1 MPDFRWI
8 LTVTSLVPV
17 LLIGCATVDSQPDF
31 ERAEGFIHQSTG
43 QADAQPPSDGESLQQ
58 RASVLLE
65 DGLTIE
71 EAVELALLN
80 NPELQAAWMDIGMAK
95 ADLVQAGLLSN
106 PTLGVSLRFPS
117 GGGLANLEAGLAQN
131 IAELWQIPSRKQ
143 AASKALDRTIL
154 DLARRATL
162 LATDAKTAYF
172 EAVGAVQLLAI
183 RQENLKVA
191 RELLDMAL
199 SRQRAGAASQL
210 DVNLARSMALD
221 AELAADTARLAKSN
235 AMRQLAKTLG
245 VTDVADQIVLRTEI
259 NDPPLTPPTAEQ
271 LVGLALASRLDIQA
285 AEQAV
290 EASAA
295 RLKLE
300 YARVFP
306 NVELGVA
313 LERDARKAQGGR
325 DILADT
331 ARASIANG
339 QFTAPEIQPRSER
352 DQDTD
357 FIIGPSLSMELPIF
371 DQNQA
376 QIAKAEF
383 AYRQAAR
390 TLDAL
395 ERMVV
400 QDTRTAVDQ
409 VRTAW
414 SIASTY
420 RERSVPLAQSNL
432 ELSRQAYQAGQA
444 SFLAVLEAQRFFLD
458 SRAQYIQAL
467 QAAAVA
473 IPELERTIGL
483 PYETLISKSTTQPAS
498 TDATATQPGDE
509 S

>member
-1 MPDFRWI
+1 VSGLI
-8 LTVTSLVPV
+8 L
-17 LLIGCATVDSQPDF
+17 LLLTGCATVDPQPEF
-31 ERAEGFIHQSTG
+31 SRAGEFIRQSTG
-43 QADAQPPSDGESLQQ
+43 QGSVEPEQEEESLQQ
-58 RASVLLE
+58 RVSEILS

-95 ADLVQAGLLSN
+95 ADLIQAGLLSN
-106 PTLGVSLRFPS
+106 PTLGVSLRFPA

-131 IAELWQIPSRKQ
+131 IADLWQIPSRKQ
-143 AASKALDRTIL
+143 AASRALDRTIL

-162 LATDAKTAYF
+162 LATDAETAYY
-172 EAVGAVQLLAI
+172 EAAGAEQLLAI
-183 RQENLKVA
+183 RQENLDIT
-191 RELLDMAL
+191 RELLDMSLA
-199 SRQRAGAASQL
+199 RQRAGAAGQL
-210 DVNLARSMALD
+210 DINLSRSMALD
-221 AELAADTARLAKSN
+221 AELAHQAARLARSN

-245 VTDVADQIVLRTEI
+245 VTDVADQIILQTEI
-259 NDPPLTPPTAEQ
+259 GDPPAAPPSAEELIGTA
-271 LVGLALASRLDIQA
+271 LVSRLDVQA
-285 AEQAV
+285 ARQTV
-290 EASAA
+290 EAAAA
-295 RLKLE
+295 RLELE

-306 NVELGVA
+306 NVEFGVA

-339 QFTAPEIQPRSER
+339 QLTAPEIQPRSER

-357 FIIGPSLSMELPIF
+357 FIIGPSLSMELPVF

-376 QIAKAEF
+376 QIAKARY
-383 AYRQAAR
+383 AYQQAVR

-409 VRTAW
+409 VLTAW
-414 SIASTY
+414 AIATTY

-432 ELSRQAYQAGQA
+432 ELSKQAYQAGQA
-444 SFLAVLEAQRFFLD
+444 SFLSVLEAQRFFLD
-458 SRAQYIQAL
+458 SRAQYIEAL
-467 QAAAVA
+467 RAAAIA
-473 IPELERTIGL
+473 IPDLERTIGL
-483 PYETLISKSTTQPAS
+483 PYESLISRSTTRPAS
-498 TDATATQPGDE
+498 TDVITTQPGGE